1 MRVTGL
7 DPAGPLFTDPVIVS
21 ADDRLA
27 STDAN
32 FVQVIHTNAN
42 AFGAGICLGDADFWA
57 NGGTVQ
63 PVCENLGTGLAG
75 GGVTGNDVLVVII
88 LRKSE
93 YILLFNRYCQ
103 L

>member
-7 DPAGPLFTDPVIVS
+7 DPAGPLFTTPLIVS
-21 ADDRLA
+21 ADNRLA

-32 FVQVIHTNAN
+32 FVQAIHTNAN

-57 NGGTVQ
+57 NGGILQ
-63 PVCENLGTGLAG
+63 PVCVNLGTALNS

-93 YILLFNRYCQ
+93 YILLFNRCCQ